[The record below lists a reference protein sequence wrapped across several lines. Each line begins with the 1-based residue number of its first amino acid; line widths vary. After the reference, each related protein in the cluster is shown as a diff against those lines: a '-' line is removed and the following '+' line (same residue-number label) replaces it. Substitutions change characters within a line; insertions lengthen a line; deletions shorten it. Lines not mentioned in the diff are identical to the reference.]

1 VVKHLEKA
9 GFEITLLTRN
19 LSKTKETFPSLP
31 AIGADYDSLE
41 ALTKALKEDAGA
53 QDAVVSLINREELQA
68 QINLIDA
75 AIAANIPH
83 LVPSSFGLGT
93 RETWSHELPILNA
106 KTEMED
112 YVLAKAGA
120 GEITYTG
127 IQTGAF
133 LDWALER
140 VSFFV

>member
-1 VVKHLEKA
+1 VIKHLKEN

-19 LSKTKETFPSLP
+19 LSKTKEAFPSLP
-31 AIGADYDSLE
+31 AVEADYDSLE
-41 ALTKALKEDAGA
+41 ALTKALTEDVGA

-75 AIAANIPH
+75 AIAAKIPH

-93 RETWSHELPILNA
+93 RESWSHELPILKA

-112 YVLAKAGA
+112 YVVAKARA

-140 VSFFV
+140 VS